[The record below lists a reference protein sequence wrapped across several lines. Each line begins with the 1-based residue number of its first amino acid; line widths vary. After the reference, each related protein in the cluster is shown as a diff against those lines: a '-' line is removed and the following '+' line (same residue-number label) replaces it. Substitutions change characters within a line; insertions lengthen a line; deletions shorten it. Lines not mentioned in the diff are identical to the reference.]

1 LQCQLQTELLPYY
14 FRKHFFR
21 FLAAGPHLLG
31 YPRSRGPVRP
41 FGPRSF
47 VIAATFLISDFSQ
60 LVWYLLPV
68 AAGLYLFVRGFQL
81 LARRRLLQTTP
92 QSKIRSAA
100 LGLVEVSGLA
110 AGPFTLHAPITGLP
124 CFYYR
129 TIAWESNESGRNHDW
144 KKVAEEVLYVPFFL
158 DDNTGKLLID
168 PRGAELDLHR
178 DFRSEFSDSI
188 FSSADAVP
196 DNVRNFLLRHAVSC
210 ENKLKVEEYC
220 IKPKN
225 ALFIVGTITENPR
238 HQGSTGTNASSS
250 IAVHK
255 VTVNEHASPSP
266 EVVYISPASRP
277 SSSMQMTQQERV
289 AAALQKA
296 GITKPAA
303 WEAAGL
309 PSSPVAVET
318 AELVV
323 AEPSNSQT
331 LSSKTG
337 EATPEFEL
345 NPPVVL
351 MKGKN
356 DKTLVISWRSET
368 ALARSLAWKSA
379 LMLLGGPVLII
390 LGLYFLL
397 ARTGSL

>member
-1 LQCQLQTELLPYY
+1 V
-14 FRKHFFR
+14 F
-21 FLAAGPHLLG
+21 
-31 YPRSRGPVRP
+31 
-41 FGPRSF
+41 
-47 VIAATFLISDFSQ
+47 ATIFLISDFPS
-60 LVWYLLPV
+60 LVWCLLPV
-68 AAGLYLFVRGFQL
+68 PAGLYLFVRGFQL
-81 LARRRLLQTTP
+81 LARRRLLLTTP

-110 AGPFTLHAPITGLP
+110 TGPYTLHAPITGVS

-129 TIAWESNESGRNHDW
+129 TVAWERNESGGKSDW
-144 KKVAEEVLYVPFFL
+144 RKVAEEILYVPFFL
-158 DDNTGKLLID
+158 DDNTGRLLID

-196 DNVRNFLLRHAVSC
+196 ASLRTFLLRHAVSC
-210 ENKLKVEEYC
+210 ENKLRVEEYC

-225 ALFIVGTITENPR
+225 ALFIVGTITENPAYR
-238 HQGSTGTNASSS
+238 GSTGARAPSS

-255 VTVNEHASPSP
+255 VTVNEVASAAP

-296 GITKPAA
+296 GITRPAA

-309 PSSPVAVET
+309 SSPPIAVDTSVPLDAESSGMQAVPTQAHSTQSASIQAVSTQAASIKT
-318 AELVV
+318 A
-323 AEPSNSQT
+323 
-331 LSSKTG
+331 
-337 EATPEFEL
+337 EATPEFDL

-368 ALARSLAWKSA
+368 ALARSFAWRSA
-379 LMLLGGPVLII
+379 LMLTSGPSLI
-390 LGLYFLL
+390 LVGLYLL
-397 ARTGSL
+397 LSR